1 MQFWTYKEILKNNK
15 FQYLGQNIDPGYII
29 FSFADF
35 VLTIVFR
42 RDILNITTNNERQHT
57 DEKA

>member
-1 MQFWTYKEILKNNK
+1 MKNNK
-15 FQYLGQNIDPGYII
+15 FQYLGQNIDPGDII
-29 FSFADF
+29 FSFADL

-42 RDILNITTNNERQHT
+42 RDILNITTNNERKHT